1 MLGVSLEELREIAA
15 AETARA
21 GLRREWHEGIADPVR
36 RRSVLEEADAHLDRQ
51 LELVR
56 GRRDAIAKLEAEL
69 VARRRRVRDRLR
81 ELEGDPSELAS

>member
-1 MLGVSLEELREIAA
+1 M
-15 AETARA
+15 
-21 GLRREWHEGIADPVR
+21 
-36 RRSVLEEADAHLDRQ
+36 LEEADAHLDRQ

>member
-1 MLGVSLEELREIAA
+1 MPTS
-15 AETARA
+15 TASWSWFA
-21 GLRREWHEGIADPVR
+21 
-36 RRSVLEEADAHLDRQ
+36 
-51 LELVR
+51 

>member
-1 MLGVSLEELREIAA
+1 MR
-15 AETARA
+15 
-21 GLRREWHEGIADPVR
+21 RRE
-36 RRSVLEEADAHLDRQ
+36 VLEEADAPPRPPA
-51 LELVR
+51 ELIR